1 MQGLIINDNVVKIAR
16 NAELVHNA
24 LDRLLFSELNVMP
37 GALDKGSRIPDYL
50 DEPANEENILGIM
63 SEVRTLIETY
73 EPRIVLEEI
82 AVDITPTNGT
92 VGVVIYLK
100 WHFAEDPD
108 ESFESLLDKVFIVN

>member
-1 MQGLIINDNVVKIAR
+1 MQGLIITDNVVKIAQR
-16 NAELVHNA
+16 QELVHNA
-24 LDRLLFSELNVMP
+24 LERLFFSELNVMP

-50 DEPANEENILGIM
+50 DEPANEENVLGIM
-63 SEVRTLIETY
+63 NEVRTLVESY

-82 AVDITPTNGT
+82 AIDITPVDGT
-92 VGVVIYLK
+92 VGVIIYVK